1 MPLPVPGT
9 PVPED
14 VGAEEVLE
22 VEVEDEVVRV
32 DEVVREVDEVKL
44 VVVLRLVV
52 RVVVVEAMPGMH

>member
-14 VGAEEVLE
+14 VGAEDVLE
-22 VEVEDEVVRV
+22 AEVEDEVVRV
-32 DEVVREVDEVKL
+32 DEVVREMDDVKL

-52 RVVVVEAMPGMH
+52 RVVVIEAVPGMH